1 MSKSMLER
9 PGLENIALQRG
20 GREAPALEVKD
31 LWSGYGEQDV
41 LRGIDIALKPG
52 SIVALIGANGAG
64 KSTLLRTISG
74 LIRPR
79 RGEIRLGG
87 EVLSGLPP
95 HRIVERGFVQS
106 PEGKQL
112 FLDMSIRENLLVGAA
127 NPRARA
133 RREETLEEVFDLFP
147 ILKER
152 QALNAST
159 LSGGQQQM
167 VAVGR
172 ALMALPR
179 VLALDEPSLGLAP
192 IMVDRLF
199 ESIAR
204 IRERNL
210 TILIIEQNVFQVLEM
225 ADYGYVLENGAVTLS
240 GTGPDLLANDHLRA
254 SYLGL

>member
-1 MSKSMLER
+1 MSM
-9 PGLENIALQRG
+9 PGLETAG
-20 GREAPALEVKD
+20 SKGPVPTTFGRNLPALEVKD

>member
-1 MSKSMLER
+1 MSM

>member
-1 MSKSMLER
+1 MSK
-9 PGLENIALQRG
+9 
-20 GREAPALEVKD
+20 PALEIRN
-31 LWSGYGEQDV
+31 LWAGYTDMPV
-41 LRGIDIALKPG
+41 LRGINLTLEPG

-74 LIRPR
+74 LLMPTQGDIMLF
-79 RGEIRLGG
+79 GEPLGA
-87 EVLSGLPP
+87 LPA
-95 HRIVERGFVQS
+95 HRIVESGFVQS

-112 FLDMSIRENLLVGAA
+112 FLEMSIRENLLIGAT
-127 NPRARA
+127 NRRAHA
-133 RREETLEEVFDLFP
+133 RREQTLKEVFELFP
-147 ILKER
+147 ILEER
-152 QALNAST
+152 QHLAAST

-192 IMVDRLF
+192 IMVNRLF
-199 ESIAR
+199 ESIAK

-225 ADYGYVLENGAVTLS
+225 ADIGHVLENGEITLS
-240 GTGPDLLANDHLRA
+240 GTGPELLGNDYLRTT
-254 SYLGL
+254 YLGL